1 MKGKFTAV
9 LFIIVF
15 ILIAAVVFTFLSSL
29 DKKADNDTPAADP
42 TNDVVVTTAQPV
54 TTPFAAPVTTQTP
67 MAPVATPVPEVAAT
81 PVPVITPAP
90 VMPTPL
96 PTTVPTTVPTLT
108 NLTSG
113 SFTSDTGTGL
123 NISADWNVQTLN
135 QDQVTV
141 TVSVSVLSYT
151 LHTQANPYSVNIGLD
166 DQYVSLEA
174 PAINYDGGGQV
185 RSALA
190 TQSFTVDLP
199 ANSSRAMILQVEWQ
213 FNGSYGSVDLPVI
226 ECGGTINVSR

>member
-29 DKKADNDTPAADP
+29 DKKTNDTPAVEP
-42 TNDVVVTTAQPV
+42 TNDVIVTTAQPV

-67 MAPVATPVPEVAAT
+67 MAPVTTPIPESVAT

-90 VMPTPL
+90 VTPTPL
-96 PTTVPTTVPTLT
+96 PTTVPTTVPTVT
-108 NLTSG
+108 NLNSG

-123 NISADWNVQTLN
+123 NISADWNVLTLN
-135 QDQVTV
+135 PDQVTV

-190 TQSFTVDLP
+190 TQSCTVDLP
-199 ANSSRAMILQVEWQ
+199 ANSSRSMVLQVEWQ
-213 FNGSYGSVDLPVI
+213 FNGTYGEVELPVI

>member
-15 ILIAAVVFTFLSSL
+15 ILIAAVVFTFLASL
-29 DKKADNDTPAADP
+29 DKKTNDTPAVEP
-42 TNDVVVTTAQPV
+42 TNDVIVTTAQPV

-67 MAPVATPVPEVAAT
+67 MAPVTTPIPESVAT

-90 VMPTPL
+90 VTPTPL
-96 PTTVPTTVPTLT
+96 PTTVPTTVPTVT
-108 NLTSG
+108 NLNSG

-123 NISADWNVQTLN
+123 NISADWNVLTLN
-135 QDQVTV
+135 PDQVTV

-199 ANSSRAMILQVEWQ
+199 ANSSRSMVLQVEWQ
-213 FNGSYGSVDLPVI
+213 FNGTYGEVELPVI